1 MRFIPNPIRAEISD
15 LYNTILL
22 GIDCLLI
29 TSEIIAGLYPFETID
44 TISNLK
50 IIKNNLNKKRI
61 LIP

>member
-29 TSEIIAGLYPFETID
+29 TSEIIAGLYPFETIE
-44 TISNLK
+44 TISK
-50 IIKNNLNKKRI
+50 INKRNKKNEKFS
-61 LIP
+61 